1 QMKTLLNQNLKMKI
15 FAVIFAFFM
24 WIYVMAEVDPIIIRD
39 IDSVPINIT
48 NMQEL
53 ELLELTPEYGTDL
66 NVRVSL
72 RGRRSILNAQITKGI
87 KTEGLINNP
96 KEGQNILVVDL
107 KDVDSNVEYTLY
119 PSDKQIN
126 LEKKM
131 VIRKSV
137 SVVQTGTLP
146 EGYEIKE
153 IKSNPASMY
162 IEGPKSLVDSITTL
176 MTTLDVSNYDKDFSK
191 KLQVIPVDR
200 DNQEVKGVS
209 INQDT
214 VFVHAIV
221 VKAKTV
227 PIVLDIPSSEND
239 ELKLSGYTI
248 DPPEV
253 VIKGKA
259 NVIDS
264 IKEIKTEKVELLQ
277 LVENPN
283 LKVKLV
289 MPTGVETQ
297 TPEITLKSSMEKVI
311 SKEFN
316 ISKERIQISGN
327 GQLPDI
333 SDNPDISD
341 FIAVKITTTD
351 KIMDTISEN
360 DIRVYI
366 KMQEY
371 QNNPARV
378 PIHVEVDEEVESIET
393 TPLYLNLEG

>member
-1 QMKTLLNQNLKMKI
+1 MKTLLNQNLKMKI

-72 RGRRSILNAQITKGI
+72 RGRRSILNAQITRGI
-87 KTEGLINNP
+87 KAEGLINNP
-96 KEGQNILVVDL
+96 KEGENILVVDL

-162 IEGPKSLVDSITTL
+162 IEGPKTLVDSITTL

-221 VKAKTV
+221 VKTKTV
-227 PIVLDIPSSEND
+227 PIVLDIPNSEND

-259 NVIDS
+259 NIIDS
-264 IKEIKTEKVELLQ
+264 IKEIKTEKVELSQ

-289 MPTGVETQ
+289 LPTGVETQ

-371 QNNPARV
+371 ENNPARV

>member
-1 QMKTLLNQNLKMKI
+1 MKTLLNQNLKMKI

-72 RGRRSILNAQITKGI
+72 RGRRSILNAQITRGI
-87 KTEGLINNP
+87 KAEGWINNP
-96 KEGQNILVVDL
+96 KEGENILVVDL
-107 KDVDSNVEYTLY
+107 KDVDSSVEYTLY

-162 IEGPKSLVDSITTL
+162 IEGPKTLVDSITTL

-191 KLQVIPVDR
+191 KLKVIPVDR
-200 DNQEVKGVS
+200 NNQEVKGVS

-221 VKAKTV
+221 VKTKTV
-227 PIVLDIPSSEND
+227 PIVLDIPNSEND

-259 NVIDS
+259 NIIDS
-264 IKEIKTEKVELLQ
+264 IKEIKTEKVELSQ

-289 MPTGVETQ
+289 LPTGVETQ

-341 FIAVKITTTD
+341 FITVKITTTD

>member
-1 QMKTLLNQNLKMKI
+1 MKTLLNQNLKMKI

-72 RGRRSILNAQITKGI
+72 RGRRSILNAQITRGI
-87 KTEGLINNP
+87 KAEGLINNP
-96 KEGQNILVVDL
+96 KEGENILVVDL

-162 IEGPKSLVDSITTL
+162 IEGSKTLVDSITTL

-221 VKAKTV
+221 VKTKTV
-227 PIVLDIPSSEND
+227 PIVLDIPNSEND

-259 NVIDS
+259 NIIDS
-264 IKEIKTEKVELLQ
+264 IKEIKTEKVELSQ

-289 MPTGVETQ
+289 LPTGVETQ

>member
-1 QMKTLLNQNLKMKI
+1 MKTLLNQNLKMKI

-221 VKAKTV
+221 VKTKTV
-227 PIVLDIPSSEND
+227 PIVLDIPNSEND

-259 NVIDS
+259 NIIDS
-264 IKEIKTEKVELLQ
+264 IKEIKTEKVELSQ

-289 MPTGVETQ
+289 LSTGVETQ

>member
-1 QMKTLLNQNLKMKI
+1 MKTLLNQNLKMKI

-72 RGRRSILNAQITKGI
+72 RGRRSILNAQITRGI
-87 KTEGLINNP
+87 KAEGLINNP
-96 KEGQNILVVDL
+96 KEGENILVVDL

-162 IEGPKSLVDSITTL
+162 IEGPKTLVDSITTL

-221 VKAKTV
+221 VKTKTV
-227 PIVLDIPSSEND
+227 PIVLDIPNSEND

-259 NVIDS
+259 NIIDS
-264 IKEIKTEKVELLQ
+264 IKEIKTEKVELSQ

-283 LKVKLV
+283 LTVKLV
-289 MPTGVETQ
+289 LPTGVETQ

>member
-1 QMKTLLNQNLKMKI
+1 MKTLLNQNLKMKI

-72 RGRRSILNAQITKGI
+72 RGRRSILNAQITRGI
-87 KTEGLINNP
+87 KAEGLINNP
-96 KEGQNILVVDL
+96 KEGENILVVDL

-176 MTTLDVSNYDKDFSK
+176 MTTLDVSTYDKDFSK

-221 VKAKTV
+221 VKTKTV
-227 PIVLDIPSSEND
+227 PIVLDIPNSEND

-259 NVIDS
+259 NIIDS
-264 IKEIKTEKVELLQ
+264 IKEIKTEKVELSQ

-289 MPTGVETQ
+289 LPTGVETQ

>member
-1 QMKTLLNQNLKMKI
+1 MKTLLNQNLKMKI

-72 RGRRSILNAQITKGI
+72 RGRRSILNAQITRGI
-87 KTEGLINNP
+87 KAEGLINNP
-96 KEGQNILVVDL
+96 KEGENILVVDL

-162 IEGPKSLVDSITTL
+162 IEGPKTLVDSITTL

-221 VKAKTV
+221 VKTKTV
-227 PIVLDIPSSEND
+227 PIVLDIPNSEND

-259 NVIDS
+259 NIIDS
-264 IKEIKTEKVELLQ
+264 IKEIKTEKVELSQ

-289 MPTGVETQ
+289 LPTGVETQ

-378 PIHVEVDEEVESIET
+378 PIHVDRKSVV
-393 TPLYLNLEG
+393 

>member
-1 QMKTLLNQNLKMKI
+1 MKTLLNQNLKMKI

-72 RGRRSILNAQITKGI
+72 RGRRSILNAQITRGI
-87 KTEGLINNP
+87 KAEGLINNP
-96 KEGQNILVVDL
+96 KEGENILVVDL
-107 KDVDSNVEYTLY
+107 KDVDSNLEYTLY

-162 IEGPKSLVDSITTL
+162 IEGPKTLVDSITTL

-371 QNNPARV
+371 ENNPARV

>member
-1 QMKTLLNQNLKMKI
+1 MKTLLNQNLKMKI

-162 IEGPKSLVDSITTL
+162 IEGPKTLVDSITTL

-221 VKAKTV
+221 VKTKTV
-227 PIVLDIPSSEND
+227 PIVLDIPNSEND

-259 NVIDS
+259 NIIDS
-264 IKEIKTEKVELLQ
+264 IKEIKTEKVELSQ

-289 MPTGVETQ
+289 LPTGVETQ

-366 KMQEY
+366 RMQEY

>member
-1 QMKTLLNQNLKMKI
+1 MKTLLNQNLKMKI

-72 RGRRSILNAQITKGI
+72 RGRRSILNAQITRGI
-87 KTEGLINNP
+87 KAEGLINNP
-96 KEGQNILVVDL
+96 KEGENILVVDL

-162 IEGPKSLVDSITTL
+162 IEGPKTLVDSITTL

-221 VKAKTV
+221 VKTKTV
-227 PIVLDIPSSEND
+227 PIVLDIPNSEND

-259 NVIDS
+259 NIIDS
-264 IKEIKTEKVELLQ
+264 IKEIKTEKVELSQ

-289 MPTGVETQ
+289 LPTGVETQ
-297 TPEITLKSSMEKVI
+297 TPEITLRSSMEKVI

-371 QNNPARV
+371 QDNPAKV

>member
-1 QMKTLLNQNLKMKI
+1 MKTLLNQNLKMKI

-39 IDSVPINIT
+39 IDSVTINIT

-72 RGRRSILNAQITKGI
+72 RGRRSILNAQITRGI
-87 KTEGLINNP
+87 KAEGLINNP
-96 KEGQNILVVDL
+96 KEGENILVVDL

-162 IEGPKSLVDSITTL
+162 IEGPKTLVDSITTL

-221 VKAKTV
+221 VKTKTV
-227 PIVLDIPSSEND
+227 PIVLDIPNSEND

-259 NVIDS
+259 NIIDS
-264 IKEIKTEKVELLQ
+264 IKEIKTEKVELSQ

-289 MPTGVETQ
+289 LPTGVETQ

>member
-1 QMKTLLNQNLKMKI
+1 MKTLLNQNLKMKI

-72 RGRRSILNAQITKGI
+72 RGRRSILNAQITRGI
-87 KTEGLINNP
+87 KAEGWINNP
-96 KEGQNILVVDL
+96 KEGENILVVDL

-162 IEGPKSLVDSITTL
+162 IEGPKTLVDSITTL

-221 VKAKTV
+221 VKTKTV
-227 PIVLDIPSSEND
+227 PIVLDIPNSEND

-248 DPPEV
+248 DPPEA

-259 NVIDS
+259 NIIDS
-264 IKEIKTEKVELLQ
+264 IKEIKTEKVELSQ

-289 MPTGVETQ
+289 LPTGVETQ

>member
-1 QMKTLLNQNLKMKI
+1 MKTLLNQNLKMKI

-72 RGRRSILNAQITKGI
+72 RCRRSILNAQITKGI

-371 QNNPARV
+371 ENNPARV

>member
-1 QMKTLLNQNLKMKI
+1 MKTLLNQNLKMKI

-72 RGRRSILNAQITKGI
+72 RGRRSILNAQITRGI
-87 KTEGLINNP
+87 KAEGLINNP
-96 KEGQNILVVDL
+96 KEGENILVVDL

-119 PSDKQIN
+119 PSDKQIK

-162 IEGPKSLVDSITTL
+162 IEGPKTLVDSITTL

-200 DNQEVKGVS
+200 DNQEVEGVS

-221 VKAKTV
+221 VKTKTV
-227 PIVLDIPSSEND
+227 PIVLDIPNSEND

-259 NVIDS
+259 NIIDS
-264 IKEIKTEKVELLQ
+264 IKEIKTEKVELSQ

-289 MPTGVETQ
+289 LPTGVETQ

>member
-1 QMKTLLNQNLKMKI
+1 MKTLLNQNLKMKI

-289 MPTGVETQ
+289 MLTGVETQ

-371 QNNPARV
+371 ENNPARV

>member
-1 QMKTLLNQNLKMKI
+1 MKTLLNQNLKMKI

-221 VKAKTV
+221 VKTKTV
-227 PIVLDIPSSEND
+227 PIVLDIPNSEND

-371 QNNPARV
+371 ENNPARV

>member
-1 QMKTLLNQNLKMKI
+1 MKTLLNQNLKMKI

-72 RGRRSILNAQITKGI
+72 RGRRSILNAQITRGI
-87 KTEGLINNP
+87 KAEGLINNP
-96 KEGQNILVVDL
+96 KEGENILVVDL

-162 IEGPKSLVDSITTL
+162 IEGPKTLVDSITTL
-176 MTTLDVSNYDKDFSK
+176 MTTLDVSTYDKDFSK

-221 VKAKTV
+221 VKTKTV
-227 PIVLDIPSSEND
+227 PIVLDIPNSEND

-259 NVIDS
+259 NIIDS
-264 IKEIKTEKVELLQ
+264 IKEIKTEKVELSQ

-289 MPTGVETQ
+289 LPTGVETQ

-366 KMQEY
+366 RMQEY

>member
-1 QMKTLLNQNLKMKI
+1 MNTLLNQNLKMKI
-15 FAVIFAFFM
+15 FAAIFAFFM

-66 NVRVSL
+66 SVRVSL
-72 RGRRSILNAQITKGI
+72 RGRRSILNAQITRGI
-87 KTEGLINNP
+87 KAEGLINNP
-96 KEGQNILVVDL
+96 KEGENILVVDL

-119 PSDKQIN
+119 PSDKQIK

-162 IEGPKSLVDSITTL
+162 IEGPKTLVDSITTL

-221 VKAKTV
+221 VKTKTV
-227 PIVLDIPSSEND
+227 PIVLDIPNSEND

-259 NVIDS
+259 NIIDS
-264 IKEIKTEKVELLQ
+264 IKEIKTEKVELSQ

-289 MPTGVETQ
+289 LPTGVETQ

>member
-1 QMKTLLNQNLKMKI
+1 MKTLLNQNLKMKI

-72 RGRRSILNAQITKGI
+72 RGRRSILNAQITRGI
-87 KTEGLINNP
+87 KAEGLINNP
-96 KEGQNILVVDL
+96 KEGENILVVDL

-162 IEGPKSLVDSITTL
+162 IEGPKTLVDSITTL

-221 VKAKTV
+221 VKTKTV
-227 PIVLDIPSSEND
+227 PIVLDIPNSEND

-259 NVIDS
+259 NIIDS
-264 IKEIKTEKVELLQ
+264 IKEIKTEKVELSQ

-283 LKVKLV
+283 LRVKLV

>member
-1 QMKTLLNQNLKMKI
+1 MKTLLNQNLKMKI

-72 RGRRSILNAQITKGI
+72 RGRRSILNAQITRGI
-87 KTEGLINNP
+87 KAEGLINNP
-96 KEGQNILVVDL
+96 KEGENILVVDL

-162 IEGPKSLVDSITTL
+162 IEGPKTLVDSITTL

-200 DNQEVKGVS
+200 ENQEVKGVS

-221 VKAKTV
+221 VKTKTV
-227 PIVLDIPSSEND
+227 PIVLDIPNSEND

-259 NVIDS
+259 NIIDS
-264 IKEIKTEKVELLQ
+264 IKEIKTEKVELSQ

-289 MPTGVETQ
+289 LPTGVETQ
-297 TPEITLKSSMEKVI
+297 TPEITLKSSIEKVI

>member
-1 QMKTLLNQNLKMKI
+1 MKTLLNLNLKMKI

-72 RGRRSILNAQITKGI
+72 RGRRSILNAQITRGI
-87 KTEGLINNP
+87 KAEGLINNP
-96 KEGQNILVVDL
+96 KEGENILVVDL

-162 IEGPKSLVDSITTL
+162 IEGPKTLVDSITTL

-191 KLQVIPVDR
+191 KLQVIPVDK

-221 VKAKTV
+221 VKTKTV

-259 NVIDS
+259 NIIDS
-264 IKEIKTEKVELLQ
+264 IKEIKTEKVELSQ

-289 MPTGVETQ
+289 LPTGVETQ

>member
-1 QMKTLLNQNLKMKI
+1 MKTLLNQNLKMKI

-72 RGRRSILNAQITKGI
+72 RGRRSILNAQITRGI
-87 KTEGLINNP
+87 KAEGLINNP
-96 KEGQNILVVDL
+96 KEGENILVVDL

-162 IEGPKSLVDSITTL
+162 IEGPKTLVDSITTL

-221 VKAKTV
+221 VKTKTV
-227 PIVLDIPSSEND
+227 PIVLDIPNSEND

-259 NVIDS
+259 NIIDS

-371 QNNPARV
+371 ENNPARV

>member
-1 QMKTLLNQNLKMKI
+1 MKTLLNQNLKMKI

-72 RGRRSILNAQITKGI
+72 RGRRSILNAQITRGI
-87 KTEGLINNP
+87 KAEGLINNP
-96 KEGQNILVVDL
+96 KEGENILVVDL

-162 IEGPKSLVDSITTL
+162 IEGPKTLVDSITTL

>member
-1 QMKTLLNQNLKMKI
+1 MKTLLNQNLKMKI

-72 RGRRSILNAQITKGI
+72 RGRRSILNAQITRGI
-87 KTEGLINNP
+87 KAEGLINNP
-96 KEGQNILVVDL
+96 KEGENILVVDL

-119 PSDKQIN
+119 PSDKQIK

-162 IEGPKSLVDSITTL
+162 IEGPKTLVDSITTL

-221 VKAKTV
+221 VKTKTV
-227 PIVLDIPSSEND
+227 PIVLDIPNSEND

-259 NVIDS
+259 NIIDS
-264 IKEIKTEKVELLQ
+264 IKEIKTEKVELSQ

-283 LKVKLV
+283 LRVKLV

>member
-1 QMKTLLNQNLKMKI
+1 MKTLLNQNLKMKI

-72 RGRRSILNAQITKGI
+72 RGRRSILNAQITRGI
-87 KTEGLINNP
+87 KAEGLINNP
-96 KEGQNILVVDL
+96 KEGENILVVDL

-162 IEGPKSLVDSITTL
+162 IEGPKTLVDSITTL
-176 MTTLDVSNYDKDFSK
+176 MTTLDVSTYDKDFSK

-221 VKAKTV
+221 VKTKTV
-227 PIVLDIPSSEND
+227 PIVLDIPNSEND

-259 NVIDS
+259 NIIDS
-264 IKEIKTEKVELLQ
+264 IKEIKTEKVELSQ

-289 MPTGVETQ
+289 LPTGVETQ

-378 PIHVEVDEEVESIET
+378 PIHVEIDEEVESIET

>member
-1 QMKTLLNQNLKMKI
+1 MKTLLNQNLKMKI

-72 RGRRSILNAQITKGI
+72 RGRRSILNAQITRGI
-87 KTEGLINNP
+87 KAEGWINNP
-96 KEGQNILVVDL
+96 KEGENILVVDL
-107 KDVDSNVEYTLY
+107 KDVDSNLEYTLY

-162 IEGPKSLVDSITTL
+162 IEGPKTLVDSITTL

-221 VKAKTV
+221 VKTKTV
-227 PIVLDIPSSEND
+227 PIVLDIPNSEND

-259 NVIDS
+259 NIIDS
-264 IKEIKTEKVELLQ
+264 IKEIKTEKVELSQ

-289 MPTGVETQ
+289 LPTGVETQ

>member
-1 QMKTLLNQNLKMKI
+1 MKTLLNQNLKMKI

-72 RGRRSILNAQITKGI
+72 RGRRSILNAQITRGI
-87 KTEGLINNP
+87 KAEGWINNP
-96 KEGQNILVVDL
+96 KEGENILVVDL
-107 KDVDSNVEYTLY
+107 KDVDSNLEYTLY

-162 IEGPKSLVDSITTL
+162 IEGPKTLVDSITTL

-371 QNNPARV
+371 ENNPARV

>member
-1 QMKTLLNQNLKMKI
+1 MKTLLNQNLKMKI

-72 RGRRSILNAQITKGI
+72 RGRRSILNAQITRGI
-87 KTEGLINNP
+87 KAEGWINNP
-96 KEGQNILVVDL
+96 KEGENILVVDL
-107 KDVDSNVEYTLY
+107 KDVDSNLEYTLY

-162 IEGPKSLVDSITTL
+162 IEGPKTLVDSITTL

-221 VKAKTV
+221 VKTKTV
-227 PIVLDIPSSEND
+227 PIVLDIPNSEND

-259 NVIDS
+259 NIIDS
-264 IKEIKTEKVELLQ
+264 IKEIKTEKVELSQ

-289 MPTGVETQ
+289 LPTGVETQ

-371 QNNPARV
+371 ENNPARV

>member
-1 QMKTLLNQNLKMKI
+1 MKTLLNQNLKMKI

-72 RGRRSILNAQITKGI
+72 RGRRSILNAQITRGI
-87 KTEGLINNP
+87 KAEGLINNP
-96 KEGQNILVVDL
+96 KEGENILVVDL

-162 IEGPKSLVDSITTL
+162 IEGPKTLVDSITTL

-221 VKAKTV
+221 VKTKTV
-227 PIVLDIPSSEND
+227 PIVLDIPNSEND
-239 ELKLSGYTI
+239 EFKLSGYTI

-259 NVIDS
+259 NIIDS
-264 IKEIKTEKVELLQ
+264 IKEIKTEKVELSQ

-289 MPTGVETQ
+289 LPTGVETQ
-297 TPEITLKSSMEKVI
+297 TPEITLRSSMEKVI

>member
-1 QMKTLLNQNLKMKI
+1 MKTLLNQNLKMKI

-72 RGRRSILNAQITKGI
+72 RGRRSILNAQITRGI
-87 KTEGLINNP
+87 KAEGLINNP
-96 KEGQNILVVDL
+96 KEGENILVVDL

-162 IEGPKSLVDSITTL
+162 IEGPKTLVDSITTL

-221 VKAKTV
+221 VKTKTV
-227 PIVLDIPSSEND
+227 PIVLDIPNSEND

-259 NVIDS
+259 NIIDS
-264 IKEIKTEKVELLQ
+264 IKEIKTEKVELSQ

-289 MPTGVETQ
+289 LPTGVETQ
-297 TPEITLKSSMEKVI
+297 TPEITLMSSMEKVI

-371 QNNPARV
+371 ENNPARV

>member
-1 QMKTLLNQNLKMKI
+1 MKTLLNQNLKMKI

-72 RGRRSILNAQITKGI
+72 RGRRSILNAQITRGI
-87 KTEGLINNP
+87 KAEGLINNP
-96 KEGQNILVVDL
+96 KEGENILVVDL

-162 IEGPKSLVDSITTL
+162 IEGPKTLVDSITTL
-176 MTTLDVSNYDKDFSK
+176 MTTLDVSTYDKDFSK

-221 VKAKTV
+221 VKTKTV
-227 PIVLDIPSSEND
+227 PIVLDIPNSEND

-259 NVIDS
+259 NIIDS
-264 IKEIKTEKVELLQ
+264 IKEIKTEKVELSQ

-289 MPTGVETQ
+289 LPTGVETQ

-371 QNNPARV
+371 ENNPARV

>member
-1 QMKTLLNQNLKMKI
+1 MKTLLNQNLKMKI

-72 RGRRSILNAQITKGI
+72 RGRRSILNAQITRGI
-87 KTEGLINNP
+87 KAEGLINNP
-96 KEGQNILVVDL
+96 KEGENILVVDL

-162 IEGPKSLVDSITTL
+162 IEGPKTLVDSITTL

-221 VKAKTV
+221 VKTKTV
-227 PIVLDIPSSEND
+227 PIVLDIPNSEND

-264 IKEIKTEKVELLQ
+264 IKEIKTEKVELSQ

-283 LKVKLV
+283 LRVKLV

-371 QNNPARV
+371 ENNPARV

>member
-1 QMKTLLNQNLKMKI
+1 MKI

-72 RGRRSILNAQITKGI
+72 RGRRSILNAQITRGI
-87 KTEGLINNP
+87 KAEGLINNP
-96 KEGQNILVVDL
+96 KEGENILVVDL

-162 IEGPKSLVDSITTL
+162 IEGPKTLVDSITTL
-176 MTTLDVSNYDKDFSK
+176 MTTLDVSTYDKDFSK

-221 VKAKTV
+221 VKTKTV
-227 PIVLDIPSSEND
+227 PIVLDIPNSEND

-259 NVIDS
+259 NIIDS
-264 IKEIKTEKVELLQ
+264 IKEIKTEKVELSQ

-289 MPTGVETQ
+289 LPTGVETQ

-378 PIHVEVDEEVESIET
+378 PIHVEVDEEVESIEA

>member
-1 QMKTLLNQNLKMKI
+1 MKTLLNQNLKMKI

-72 RGRRSILNAQITKGI
+72 RGRRSILNAQITRGI
-87 KTEGLINNP
+87 KAEGLINNP
-96 KEGQNILVVDL
+96 KEGENILVVDL

-162 IEGPKSLVDSITTL
+162 IEGPKTLVDSITTL
-176 MTTLDVSNYDKDFSK
+176 MTTLDVSTYDKDFSK

-221 VKAKTV
+221 VKTKTV
-227 PIVLDIPSSEND
+227 PIVLDIPNSEND

>member
-1 QMKTLLNQNLKMKI
+1 MKTLLNQNLKMKI

-72 RGRRSILNAQITKGI
+72 RGRRSILNAQITRGI
-87 KTEGLINNP
+87 KAEGLINNP
-96 KEGQNILVVDL
+96 KEGENILVVEL

-162 IEGPKSLVDSITTL
+162 IEGPKTLVDSITTL
-176 MTTLDVSNYDKDFSK
+176 MTTLDVSNHDKDFSK

-209 INQDT
+209 ISQDT

-221 VKAKTV
+221 VKTKTV
-227 PIVLDIPSSEND
+227 PIVLDIPNSEND

-259 NVIDS
+259 NIIDS
-264 IKEIKTEKVELLQ
+264 IKEIKTEKVELSQ

-289 MPTGVETQ
+289 LPTGVETQ
-297 TPEITLKSSMEKVI
+297 TPEITLMSSMEKVI

-371 QNNPARV
+371 QDNPARV

>member
-1 QMKTLLNQNLKMKI
+1 MKTLLNQNLKMKI

-72 RGRRSILNAQITKGI
+72 RGRRSILNAQITRGI
-87 KTEGLINNP
+87 KAEGLINNP
-96 KEGQNILVVDL
+96 KEGENILVVDL

-162 IEGPKSLVDSITTL
+162 IEGPKTLVDSITTL

-191 KLQVIPVDR
+191 KLQVIPVDK

-221 VKAKTV
+221 VKTKTV
-227 PIVLDIPSSEND
+227 PIVLDIPNSEND

-259 NVIDS
+259 NIIDS
-264 IKEIKTEKVELLQ
+264 IKEIKTEKVELSQ

-289 MPTGVETQ
+289 LPTGVETQ

-371 QNNPARV
+371 QNNPAIV